1 MTTTYITLG
10 NDALK
15 RLNEVQITTADFLTA
30 IGFHAQ
36 VKDAVNVAIHEISQE
51 QFEFPFNHNTATVV
65 TATGTDQYALESDL
79 KTADYGSFR
88 IRKSTADNIEARRLR
103 EINFDTFIQRFYER
117 DANANSGDFDTP
129 RYIYRTLDNK
139 VGFSPRPDKAYT
151 VEYDYFK
158 FQTDLVNPG
167 DTMSVP
173 DAFKTVVLD
182 GTMYHAYMF
191 RDNTQQA
198 VIARQRF
205 DDGIK
210 NMRKLLVNKFT
221 DLRDTRVSHIIN
233 VPHGNK

>member
-1 MTTTYITLG
+1 M
-10 NDALK
+10 
-15 RLNEVQITTADFLTA
+15 
-30 IGFHAQ
+30 
-36 VKDAVNVAIHEISQE
+36 
-51 QFEFPFNHNTATVV
+51 
-65 TATGTDQYALESDL
+65 
-79 KTADYGSFR
+79 
-88 IRKSTADNIEARRLR
+88 
-103 EINFDTFIQRFYER
+103 
-117 DANANSGDFDTP
+117 
-129 RYIYRTLDNK
+129 YRTLDNK
-139 VGFSPRPDKAYT
+139 VGFSTRPDKAYT

-158 FQTDLVNPG
+158 FQTDLVNAG